1 MLGGP
6 VSDLLDAAR
15 KIQQQPNDAAVQRLL
30 NQAVEAVTEAQRASE
45 FLSRE
50 IAKARARYGNERC
63 QIYEDADFSEANAG
77 V

>member
-30 NQAVEAVTEAQRASE
+30 